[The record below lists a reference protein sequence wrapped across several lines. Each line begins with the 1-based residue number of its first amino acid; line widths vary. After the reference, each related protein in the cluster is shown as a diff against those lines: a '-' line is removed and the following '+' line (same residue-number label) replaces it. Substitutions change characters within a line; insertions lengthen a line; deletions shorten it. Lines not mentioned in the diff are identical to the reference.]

1 MKLESNPRIYVEIT
15 RRLSRAYIRWKIS
28 KRMVVLDVQWALE
41 MVSLIDITNNWL
53 FTYFGDLKEPFQ

>member
-1 MKLESNPRIYVEIT
+1 MKLESNRRIYVEIT
-15 RRLSRAYIRWKIS
+15 RHLSQAYTRWKIS
-28 KRMVVLDVQWALE
+28 IRTVVLDVQLALE